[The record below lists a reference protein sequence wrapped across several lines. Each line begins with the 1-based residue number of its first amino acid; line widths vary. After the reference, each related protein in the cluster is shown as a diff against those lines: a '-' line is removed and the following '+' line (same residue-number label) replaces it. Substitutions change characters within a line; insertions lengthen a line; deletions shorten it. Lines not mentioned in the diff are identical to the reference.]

1 MRYTNTILQDDWI
14 KNWPELCTHVSSCTT
29 TLTATKAPKRAFYGR
44 LKEMCG
50 YSYNHLKRVQVTFF
64 FRANKLGSCTIMEAA
79 GLPVSVFLFF
89 FFFFECER
97 QFSTQPLSWFGEGG
111 LHITIQRPSASDRNV
126 GCLWIPVH
134 SQWARCMYCVQ
145 ALPREL
151 QENSI
156 TGFIEE

>member
-79 GLPVSVFLFF
+79 GLPVSVFLFIF
-89 FFFFECER
+89 FFWNVKDSFQLNLSLDLGKEVCISLYSDLQPQIEMSAVCEY
-97 QFSTQPLSWFGEGG
+97 QYT
-111 LHITIQRPSASDRNV
+111 ASEHGACTV
-126 GCLWIPVH
+126 YKH
-134 SQWARCMYCVQ
+134 YH
-145 ALPREL
+145 
-151 QENSI
+151 ENFKKILLLDS
-156 TGFIEE
+156 